1 VIIGGREDKDSACD
15 ILARIAKRASGGKLV
30 LATFASEEPDR
41 QWARYKQTFQR
52 LGAKKLVRFDYT
64 AREDAISQPKLDLL
78 DGAAAVFFTGGDQLK
93 LVSKIAGT
101 PALERIVELYD
112 SGATIAGTSA
122 GAAAMS
128 ETMIVGA
135 AEDTHKI
142 GSAFRTAS
150 GLGLVKDI
158 IIDQHF
164 AQRWRI
170 GRLLGAVAEKPSA
183 LGIGID
189 EDTAI
194 ELDGDAFQV
203 IGGGAVYVVDGRSVT
218 YTNMSEEA
226 FDRTMAIFDIKLHV
240 LKTGN
245 SFDLTTRRPA
255 LGSGADTTVKSTSG
269 AAKASDSSQA
279 GSAG

>member
-1 VIIGGREDKDSACD
+1 
-15 ILARIAKRASGGKLV
+15 
-30 LATFASEEPDR
+30 
-41 QWARYKQTFQR
+41 
-52 LGAKKLVRFDYT
+52 
-64 AREDAISQPKLDLL
+64 
-78 DGAAAVFFTGGDQLK
+78 
-93 LVSKIAGT
+93 
-101 PALERIVELYD
+101 
-112 SGATIAGTSA
+112 
-122 GAAAMS
+122 
-128 ETMIVGA
+128 
-135 AEDTHKI
+135 
-142 GSAFRTAS
+142 
-150 GLGLVKDI
+150 VKDI

-194 ELDGDAFQV
+194 ELDGDGFQV
-203 IGGGAVYVVDGRSVT
+203 IGGGAVYVVDGRGVT

-245 SFDLTTRRPA
+245 CFDLTTRRPA
-255 LGSGADTTVKSTSG
+255 LGSGAETTVKSTSS

-279 GSAG
+279 ALSG